1 MILVKS
7 VVFYF
12 QFLCLFVRLFCA
24 FYFKYKKYT
33 NMDYKFIILL
43 LVIVGLILFF
53 TRELDNMKCEMSDK
67 LDKIAS
73 YVDNSSKNT
82 LFKMQNGFGMCVN
95 KIKTI
100 NGDYIEQVRKMNEY
114 GNQPITNMS
123 NHYTDTDSQ
132 GNGMKFAALSDCK
145 MSRTSVKKQQSGESF
160 YLSEDEPKKVKNNV
174 VDEFK
179 IILPPTE
186 EKPPH
191 TFNLCTDF
199 IDDENNHI
207 TTESV
212 SSNSQKKVA
221 VNNDVENVEENEIK
235 EYNFNDVD
243 ENDIEESENDDDGDV
258 SVENSEHSGHSSNY
272 GSITFGSKKPHKK
285 NSNEDDSVATSNIQ
299 KLTITSFLTKDM
311 YTSDIL
317 KKIAKELAIPISHK
331 DGSIRRQLR
340 KDELYDKI
348 KVHLSENK

>member
-1 MILVKS
+1 
-7 VVFYF
+7 
-12 QFLCLFVRLFCA
+12 
-24 FYFKYKKYT
+24 
-33 NMDYKFIILL
+33 MDYKFIILL

-82 LFKMQNGFGMCVN
+82 LIKMQSGFGMCVN

-145 MSRTSVKKQQSGESF
+145 MSRTSVKKQQGGESF
-160 YLSEDEPKKVKNNV
+160 YLSEDEPKKSKNNAI
-174 VDEFK
+174 DEFK
-179 IILPPTE
+179 ITLPPTE
-186 EKPPH
+186 ENVVSNKKAEH
-191 TFNLCTDF
+191 TFNLCPDL

-207 TTESV
+207 TTESI
-212 SSNSQKKVA
+212 SSNSKKNVT
-221 VNNDVENVEENEIK
+221 NNDEHCDIK
-235 EYNFNDVD
+235 EYNFDDVD
-243 ENDIEESENDDDGDV
+243 ENDIEESENDENDDDI
-258 SVENSEHSGHSSNY
+258 SVENSEHSSNY
-272 GSITFGSKKPHKK
+272 GSITFGSKKQQKK
-285 NSNEDDSVATSNIQ
+285 VLKEDDSVATATIQ
-299 KLTITSFLTKDM
+299 KLTINSLLEKEK

-317 KKIAKELAIPISHK
+317 KKIAKELAIPISLK
-331 DGSIRRQLR
+331 DGSVRRQLR

-348 KVHLSENK
+348 KGHLSENK

>member
-1 MILVKS
+1 
-7 VVFYF
+7 
-12 QFLCLFVRLFCA
+12 
-24 FYFKYKKYT
+24 
-33 NMDYKFIILL
+33 MDYKFIILL

-82 LFKMQNGFGMCVN
+82 LMKMQNGFGMCVN

-132 GNGMKFAALSDCK
+132 GNGIKFAALSDCK
-145 MSRTSVKKQQSGESF
+145 MSRTSIKKQQGGESF
-160 YLSEDEPKKVKNNV
+160 YMSEDEPKKLKHNAT
-174 VDEFK
+174 DEFK

-186 EKPPH
+186 ENTISNKKTEH
-191 TFNLCTDF
+191 TFNLCADL

-212 SSNSQKKVA
+212 SSNSKKKVTTNKDDENDE
-221 VNNDVENVEENEIK
+221 NNEVK
-235 EYNFNDVD
+235 EYNFDDVD
-243 ENDIEESENDDDGDV
+243 ENDIEESENDDI
-258 SVENSEHSGHSSNY
+258 SVENSEHSSNY
-272 GSITFGSKKPHKK
+272 GSITFGSKKPQKK
-285 NSNEDDSVATSNIQ
+285 VLKEDDSVATSNIQ
-299 KLTITSFLTKDM
+299 KLTINSLLEKDK

-317 KKIAKELAIPISHK
+317 KKIAKELAIPISLK
-331 DGSIRRQLR
+331 DGSVRRQLR

-348 KVHLSENK
+348 KGHLSENK